1 MKTGAGS
8 GSRTIERKWSKKPKQ
23 EAQKTTSEPSEEE
36 LWFKS
41 VLLDSATDSFFVR
54 DLKGKLIYIN
64 EAAYKT
70 RGYERDELMAMPL
83 EKLRSAACCESIDSL
98 VARIERNGGTIV
110 YETEHVRKD
119 GSVMPVEVS
128 ARIIEFRGK
137 RVIASVVRDITER
150 KKAEEALRQSEEKY
164 RTLFLTMA
172 QGALYRSADGTLI
185 SVNPAAERIFG
196 MTYEEMK
203 SKPLDDPVWTAM
215 REDGTEMPGTMYPSM
230 IALRTGKVVKD
241 AVMRIYNRKE
251 GEYKWISV
259 NAIPQFKPGEKK
271 PYQVF
276 TTFDDITERKKAEE
290 QLKHLATHDP
300 LTDLPNRRSV
310 AEALKRAVARARRAR
325 TSAILFLDVDNF
337 KMINDTLGHAAGDR
351 VLISLTRLIRKN
363 LREED
368 MLARLGGDEFAV
380 LMEDVTIEGAMN
392 VADRMRRAVEKFS
405 FDIEGRK
412 FDLSLSIGLV
422 PIDGDQDPWALLSKA
437 DSAMYSAKESGGN
450 RIVIY
455 DR

>member
-1 MKTGAGS
+1 MRAETGS
-8 GSRTIERKWSKKPKQ
+8 GRRTIEKKWIQESKQ
-23 EAQKTTSEPSEEE
+23 ETKKAIAKLSEEE

-41 VLLDSATDSFFVR
+41 ALLDSATDSFFVR
-54 DLKGKLIYIN
+54 DLKGKLLYVN

-70 RGYERDELMAMPL
+70 RGYTREELMAMPL
-83 EKLRSAACCESIDSL
+83 EKLRSAPCCESVDSL
-98 VARIERNGGTIV
+98 VARIERNGGTAI
-110 YETEHVRKD
+110 YETEHVKKD
-119 GSVMPVEVS
+119 GSIMPVEVS
-128 ARIIEFRGK
+128 ARIIEFGDK
-137 RVIASVVRDITER
+137 KVIASVVRDITER
-150 KKAEEALRQSEEKY
+150 KKAEGALRQSEEKY

-196 MTYEEMK
+196 MTFEEMK
-203 SKPLDDPVWTAM
+203 SKPLNDPVWTAM
-215 REDGTEMPGTMYPSM
+215 REDGSEMPGEMYPSM
-230 IALRTGKVVKD
+230 IALKTGKVVRD

-251 GEYKWISV
+251 GKFRWISV
-259 NAIPQFKPGEKK
+259 NAIPQFRPGEKK
-271 PYQVF
+271 PYQVY
-276 TTFDDITERKKAEE
+276 TTFDDITDLKIAEE

-337 KMINDTLGHAAGDR
+337 KMVNDTLGHAAGDH
-351 VLISLTRLIRKN
+351 VLISLTQLIRKN

-380 LMEDVTIEGAMN
+380 LMEDVTIEDAMS

-450 RIVIY
+450 RIVIH